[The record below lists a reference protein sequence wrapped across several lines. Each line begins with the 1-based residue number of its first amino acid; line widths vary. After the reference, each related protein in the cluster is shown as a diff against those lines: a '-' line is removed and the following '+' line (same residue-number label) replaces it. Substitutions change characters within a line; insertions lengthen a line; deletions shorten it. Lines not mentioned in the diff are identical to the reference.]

1 MSAVERG
8 TEVNVEAALA
18 ALESGD
24 NAELERQL
32 RGFNRQN
39 SQTFKFD
46 QNEQEA
52 RKKLCD
58 EVLKVLQKDLALS
71 CQATCL
77 ETIRILSRDKKILAP
92 LTTRPGMLL
101 LMRLAGLEYTQ
112 KSPQETSHFGVKVEA
127 LKCLC
132 NLVFNSEA
140 AQQLSVDF
148 KIVIGVCERLKMH
161 RDKNLSHEIKFFDL
175 RLLFLLSALRI
186 DIRTQLKKEL
196 QGLLLLTDVLENT
209 LDIKW
214 TDKYVVATNH
224 RNTSLSEEQVDFA
237 IESLKVLFNVT
248 YDCSQQQTDEDH
260 AHQYRY
266 LTAILCHCLLIN
278 VQNDEKTEEFHSH
291 TINLLNNI
299 PVSSLDLLFSPD
311 IECRAIDYNG
321 KKMDA
326 VEVLLAFMEKR
337 IDRGTNLKE
346 GLTPVLSVLTESCRI
361 HKDMRKYIRSRVL
374 PPLKDVTNRPEVGNT
389 LRNKLVRLMT
399 HIDTGVK
406 HTAAEFLFVLCK
418 ESVDCLLKYTGYG
431 NAAGLLAAHG
441 LLAGGRGSGVY
452 SDDEDTDTEEYK
464 SVKSYINPITGHVEE
479 PIPNPMAGMTEE
491 QKEYE
496 AMKLVNMFDK
506 LSREEIIKPMRVR
519 PDGTMGPLEE
529 AANEFT
535 SDHDS
540 TSDSDQDE

>member
-1 MSAVERG
+1 
-8 TEVNVEAALA
+8 
-18 ALESGD
+18 
-24 NAELERQL
+24 
-32 RGFNRQN
+32 
-39 SQTFKFD
+39 
-46 QNEQEA
+46 
-52 RKKLCD
+52 
-58 EVLKVLQKDLALS
+58 
-71 CQATCL
+71 
-77 ETIRILSRDKKILAP
+77 
-92 LTTRPGMLL
+92 MLL

-266 LTAILCHCLLIN
+266 LTALLCHCLLIN

-337 IDRGTNLKE
+337 ID
-346 GLTPVLSVLTESCRI
+346 
-361 HKDMRKYIRSRVL
+361 RVL

-479 PIPNPMAGMTEE
+479 PVPNPMAGMTEE

-535 SDHDS
+535 SDRDS

>member
-1 MSAVERG
+1 MEREVAAVEQG
-8 TEVNVEAALA
+8 GGEAD
-18 ALESGD
+18 LEQ
-24 NAELERQL
+24 RL
-32 RGFNRQN
+32 RAFNRQN

-46 QNEQEA
+46 LKEQEE

-58 EVLKVLQKDLALS
+58 EVLKELQKEPGPS
-71 CQATCL
+71 CQITCL
-77 ETIRILSRDKKILAP
+77 ETIRILSRDKTVLAP

-101 LMRLAGLEYTQ
+101 LIKLAGLEHTQ
-112 KSPQETSHFGVKVEA
+112 SSRKETSHFGITVEA

-132 NLVFNSEA
+132 NVVFNSEM
-140 AQQLSVDF
+140 AQQLSMDF
-148 KIVIGVCERLKMH
+148 KVAIGICERLKMH
-161 RDKNLSHEIKFFDL
+161 RDKNLAHEVKFFDL
-175 RLLFLLSALRI
+175 RLLFLLSALRM
-186 DIRTQLKKEL
+186 DIRTRLKDDL
-196 QGLLLLTDVLENT
+196 QGLQLLTDVLENK
-209 LDIKW
+209 LDIQW
-214 TDKYVVATNH
+214 SEKYVVAGNFRSH
-224 RNTSLSEEQVDFA
+224 PLSDVQTDFA
-237 IESLKVLFNVT
+237 IEALKVLFNVT
-248 YDCSQQQTDEDH
+248 YDCSQKQIDEDLVH
-260 AHQYRY
+260 RYRY
-266 LTAILCHCLLIN
+266 LTAILCHSLLLN
-278 VQNDEKTEEFHSH
+278 TQSENKTEEFHSH

-299 PVSSLDLLFSPD
+299 PVSSLDLLFSPS
-311 IECRAIDYNG
+311 IECGTIDYNG

-346 GLTPVLSVLTESCRI
+346 GLTPVLSVLTECSRI

-374 PPLKDVTNRPEVGNT
+374 PPLKDVTNRPEVGTT

-418 ESVDCLLKYTGYG
+418 ESVDCLLKYAGYG

-441 LLAGGRGSGVY
+441 LLAGGRGNGVY

-464 SVKSYINPITGHVEE
+464 CVKSFINPITGHIED
-479 PIPNPMAGMTEE
+479 PKPNPMDGMTDE

-506 LSREEIIKPMRVR
+506 LSREQIIKPMRVKA
-519 PDGTMGPLEE
+519 DGTMGPLEE
-529 AANEFT
+529 AANECI

-540 TSDSDQDE
+540 SSDSD